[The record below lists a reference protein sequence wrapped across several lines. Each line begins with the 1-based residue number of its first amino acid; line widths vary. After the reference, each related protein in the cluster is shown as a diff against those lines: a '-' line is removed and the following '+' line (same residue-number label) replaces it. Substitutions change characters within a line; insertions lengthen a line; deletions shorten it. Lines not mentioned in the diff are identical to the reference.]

1 MCTKCYNKL
10 QREHSKPGETTSLD
24 HQECSTAEKGKLLIS
39 ASKTCSFCAFSFHCL
54 LVCFAFCDPFFF
66 SVMLFFINR

>member
-24 HQECSTAEKGKLLIS
+24 HQECSTAKKGKL
-39 ASKTCSFCAFSFHCL
+39 
-54 LVCFAFCDPFFF
+54 
-66 SVMLFFINR
+66 